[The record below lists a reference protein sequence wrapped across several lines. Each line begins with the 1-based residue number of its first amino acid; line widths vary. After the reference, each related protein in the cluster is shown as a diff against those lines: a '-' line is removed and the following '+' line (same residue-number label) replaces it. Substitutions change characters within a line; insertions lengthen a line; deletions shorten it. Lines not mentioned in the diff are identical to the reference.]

1 MWDAAYAKEVFAAL
15 TCRLRDKR
23 QETIGKPLGKGKNIM
38 QGALTLE
45 HLVTGLTV
53 AVLLVGI
60 LILMLTVFIE

>member
-1 MWDAAYAKEVFAAL
+1 
-15 TCRLRDKR
+15 
-23 QETIGKPLGKGKNIM
+23 M

-60 LILMLTVFIE
+60 VILMLAVFIE